1 MLIICGIGYIIFR
14 IKTLPL
20 LSPAVLSVFQSNWFL
35 ICIALCMEHG
45 WMGKAS

>member
-1 MLIICGIGYIIFR
+1 MLIIYGIGYIIFR
-14 IKTLPL
+14 IKALPL
-20 LSPAVLSVFQSNWFL
+20 LSPAVLSVFESNCL